1 MTRDL
6 HCRGHVIHGAR
17 ATAAAAGLLFATL
30 VPSAGAE
37 QQFDELGAG
46 RGLTASV
53 VHAVLI
59 DSDGL
64 LWVGSREG
72 LFRYDGYEATAMLAD
87 LADPGGA
94 SELEVRA
101 LYEADDGALWIGTL
115 GGGLVRRDPLT
126 GRTRQYGHDPADP
139 RSLSDP
145 NVLDIAQDGEGYLWV
160 TTRNGLNR
168 LDADLEGFT
177 RYHHVSEP
185 APALGRHRLSRLLRS
200 SQGRLWIATHG
211 AGVERWDA
219 ERQEFETYSLAQLA
233 GGSPGLDSVFAIA
246 EARGGRLWVGTREG
260 LLLLDP
266 LRREARLVKLA
277 RSAGPEPFVAALHVD
292 RFGRLW
298 IGTLTH
304 GLMVAEQPAGNWPAV
319 AQLTSTSVDDSSP
332 ALQTLSLVSNHDSI
346 LVGTWGGG
354 VLRAPIADP
363 GVRLLTRKADG
374 SGLRNKSVSAVLGTA
389 TAGQPWVGTLGPE
402 RVDVTTGTV
411 IATARSESDPM
422 RRTNVLS
429 LAVTEDG
436 EHFAGT
442 ATGLYRFG
450 PDGESLDDRPTGLDN
465 ATNVEQGYIRAL
477 LPAGGR
483 GLWVGSSRV
492 GLVLRDPGTGRFS
505 RYSIDTGPNDQRAVD
520 YVTALARGSDNWLW
534 VGTRVAGLRRCR
546 IQPWSCELISEP
558 ARGHDGL
565 GRQHVTA
572 LRYDPAGALWVAT
585 DGGGLFRVSEGDG
598 PAGVR
603 FERWGKEQ
611 GLLGD
616 AIMSI
621 EQDSD
626 GTLWLGTREGL
637 SRLDPA
643 TGNVANLI
651 VAAGLPA
658 GTFNAGASSADAE
671 FLYFGSSEG
680 LVSIRKGSR
689 MPVRPPTPV
698 RITTA
703 QRSLGSSR
711 VALGSA
717 ELATGFKLRAGENLD
732 LQFAVLDF
740 FEMGHDYEYRLNDGV
755 WIPLGQSRGLT
766 VTGPQP
772 GRYQLEVRGRDAFG
786 RWNSCPPLVFE
797 VVPPLWKNVWFRAI
811 ALAITVLLLA
821 TLHLLRL
828 RGLRR
833 RNAALVLLQRQRE
846 DALERANRS
855 QRELEEASAGLRQLT
870 SRLESAEEEARSRIS
885 RELHDEFGQTLTA
898 AKINL
903 QMLRSKAA
911 DPAVVQRLD
920 DSVGM
925 VDRLIRQARDIA
937 RSLRPSL
944 LDEAGLV
951 PALDD
956 HLKALAKR
964 SDVRIDFDAD
974 PFMVSPPKEIN
985 TTVFRVIQEA
995 VSNALRHAHA
1005 STIRVAVR
1013 EESQTLSVVIE
1024 DDGVGFDPEAVGQRV
1039 RRGEHLGMLGM
1050 TERVRS
1056 VRGTIEFDSRPGAG
1070 SRIRIRI
1077 PRPGAAPGP
1086 DVPSR

>member
-6 HCRGHVIHGAR
+6 YRGGHVVRSAR
-17 ATAAAAGLLFATL
+17 GIVAAAGLLFATL
-30 VPSAGAE
+30 MPSAGAE
-37 QQFDELGAG
+37 QRFVELGAG

-53 VHAVLI
+53 VNAMLI
-59 DSDGL
+59 DRDGL
-64 LWVGSREG
+64 LWIGSREG
-72 LFRYDGYEATAMLAD
+72 LFRYDGYTATAILSD
-87 LADPGGA
+87 RADPGGA
-94 SELEVRA
+94 SDLEVRA
-101 LYEADDGALWIGTL
+101 LYEAEDGALWAGTL
-115 GGGLVRRDPLT
+115 GGGLIRRDPLT
-126 GRTRQYGHDPADP
+126 GRTRQYGHDPANH

-145 NVLDIAQDGEGYLWV
+145 NVLDIAQDGEGNLWV

-177 RYHHVSEP
+177 RYHHIPEP
-185 APALGRHRLSRLLRS
+185 VPALGRHRVSRLLRS
-200 SQGRLWIATHG
+200 SQGQLWIATHG
-211 AGVERWDA
+211 AGVERWHA
-219 ERQEFETYSLAQLA
+219 ERREFETYSLAQLA

-266 LRREARLVKLA
+266 TRREAQLVKLA
-277 RSAGPEPFVAALHVD
+277 RNGGPEPFVAALHVD
-292 RFGRLW
+292 RFDRLW

-304 GLMVAEQPAGNWPAV
+304 GLMVAEQPIGNWPAV
-319 AQLTSTSVDDSSP
+319 AQLAARSADDSPP
-332 ALQTLSLVSNHDSI
+332 ALQTLSLASNHDSI
-346 LVGTWGGG
+346 MVGTWGGG
-354 VLRAPIADP
+354 VLRAPLADP
-363 GVRLLTRKADG
+363 GVRLLTRMADG

-411 IATARSESDPM
+411 IATARSASDPM

-429 LAVTEDG
+429 LAITEDG
-436 EHFAGT
+436 QHFAGT

-450 PDGESLDDRPTGLDN
+450 RGGEGLDDRPTGLDD
-465 ATNVEQGYIRAL
+465 ATSVDQGYIRAL

-483 GLWVGSSRV
+483 GLWVGSSRE
-492 GLVLRDPGTGRFS
+492 GLMLRDPGTGRLTL
-505 RYSIDTGPNDQRAVD
+505 YSIDTSPNDQRGGD
-520 YVTALARGSDNWLW
+520 YLTALARGSDDWLW
-534 VGTRVAGLRRCR
+534 VGTRLAGLRRCR
-546 IQPWSCELISEP
+546 IKPWSCEMFAEP
-558 ARGHDGL
+558 ARGRDGM
-565 GRQHVTA
+565 GRHYVTA
-572 LRYDPAGALWVAT
+572 LRYDPAGVLWVAT

-598 PAGVR
+598 PSGVR
-603 FERWGKEQ
+603 FERWGEEH

-643 TGNVANLI
+643 TGRVANLSQ
-651 VAAGLPA
+651 AAGLPA
-658 GTFNAGASSADAE
+658 GMFNAGASSTDAD

-680 LVSIRKGSR
+680 LISIRKGSR

-698 RITTA
+698 RITAA
-703 QRSLGSSR
+703 QRSMGSSR
-711 VALGSA
+711 VALGPA
-717 ELATGFKLRAGENLD
+717 ELATSFELRSGENLS
-732 LQFAVLDF
+732 LEFAVLDF

-755 WIPLGQSRGLT
+755 WIPLGQSRRLT
-766 VTGPQP
+766 VTGPEP
-772 GRYQLEVRGRDAFG
+772 GSYELEVRGRDAFG
-786 RWNSCPPLVFE
+786 QWNACPPLVFD
-797 VVPPLWKNVWFRAI
+797 VVPPLWKNAWFRAI
-811 ALAITVLLLA
+811 ALAATVLLLA
-821 TLHLLRL
+821 ALHLLRL

-846 DALERANRS
+846 EALERANRS

-870 SRLESAEEEARSRIS
+870 GRLESAEEEARSRIS

-925 VDRLIRQARDIA
+925 VDRMIRQARDIA
-937 RSLRPSL
+937 RSLRPPL

-951 PALDD
+951 PALED
-956 HLKALAKR
+956 HLKALAGR
-964 SDVRIDFDAD
+964 SDVRIDFEAD
-974 PFMVSPPKEIN
+974 PAVADLPKELD

-1005 STIRVAVR
+1005 STIRVALC
-1013 EESQTLSVVIE
+1013 EESDALSVVVE
-1024 DDGVGFDPEAVGQRV
+1024 DDGVGFDPETVGQRV

-1056 VRGTIEFDSRPGAG
+1056 VGGTIEFDSRPGAG

-1077 PRPGAAPGP
+1077 PRPGAAPGA

>member
-1 MTRDL
+1 MRW
-6 HCRGHVIHGAR
+6 RV
-17 ATAAAAGLLFATL
+17 AGLLFTVLLQPA
-30 VPSAGAE
+30 VAA
-37 QQFDELGAG
+37 QRFVELGAG

-53 VHAVLI
+53 VNAMLI
-59 DSDGL
+59 DRDGL
-64 LWVGSREG
+64 LWVGAREG
-72 LFRYDGYEATAMLAD
+72 LFRYDGYEAAAILTD
-87 LADPGGA
+87 LTDPGGA
-94 SELEVRA
+94 SDLEVRA
-101 LYEADDGALWIGTL
+101 LYEADDGALWVGTF
-115 GGGLVRRDPLT
+115 GGGLIRRDPLT
-126 GRTRQYGHDPADP
+126 GRLRQYEHDPADP

-145 NVLDIAQDGEGYLWV
+145 NVLDVAQDREGNLWV

-168 LDADLEGFT
+168 LDADLAGFT
-177 RYHHVSEP
+177 HYHHVPEP
-185 APALGRHRLSRLLRS
+185 VPVVGRHRVSRLLRS
-200 SQGRLWIATHG
+200 SEGRLWIATHG
-211 AGVERWDA
+211 AGVDRWDA
-219 ERQEFETYSLAQLA
+219 ERREFETYSLAQLT
-233 GGSPGLDSVFAIA
+233 GGSPGLDLVFAIE
-246 EARGGRLWVGTREG
+246 EARDGRLWVGTREG

-266 LRREARLVKLA
+266 QRREARLVKLA

-292 RFGRLW
+292 RLGKLW

-304 GLMVAEQPAGNWPAV
+304 GLMVAEQPAGSWPAV
-319 AQLTSTSVDDSSP
+319 AQLTSASVDDSSP
-332 ALQTLSLVSNHDSI
+332 ALQALSLASNHDSI
-346 LVGTWGGG
+346 MVGTWGGG
-354 VLRAPIADP
+354 VLRAPLADP
-363 GVRLLTRKADG
+363 DVSLLTRKADG

-411 IATARSESDPM
+411 IATARSASDPI

-429 LAVTEDG
+429 LAITEDD

-450 PDGESLDDRPTGLDN
+450 PGGETLDDRPTGLDN
-465 ATNVEQGYIRAL
+465 ATNVGLGYIRAL
-477 LPAGGR
+477 LPAGR
-483 GLWVGSSRV
+483 QGLWVGSSRG
-492 GLVLRDPGTGRFS
+492 GLLLRDPGSGRFTS
-505 RYSIDTGPNDQRAVD
+505 HSTDSNPNGQRGAD
-520 YVTALARGSDNWLW
+520 YVTALALAPDNSLW
-534 VGTRVAGLRRCR
+534 IGTRVSGLRRCR
-546 IQPWSCELISEP
+546 IEPWSCALFAEP
-558 ARGHDGL
+558 ADGRDGM

-572 LRYDPAGALWVAT
+572 LRYDRAGALWVAT
-585 DGGGLFRVSEGDG
+585 DGGGLFRVRGGDG
-598 PAGVR
+598 PTGVR
-603 FERWGKEQ
+603 FERWGEEQ

-616 AIMSI
+616 DIMSI

-643 TGNVANLI
+643 TGRVANLV

-658 GTFNAGASSADAE
+658 GMFNAGASSADDD

-680 LVSIRKGSR
+680 LFSISKGSP
-689 MPVRPPTPV
+689 MPVRPPAPV
-698 RITTA
+698 RITAA
-703 QRSLGSSR
+703 QRSVGSSR
-711 VALGSA
+711 VALGPV
-717 ELATGFKLRAGENLD
+717 ELATGFELRSGENLT
-732 LQFAVLDF
+732 LEFAVLDF
-740 FEMGHDYEYRLNDGV
+740 FEMSHDYEYRLNEGV
-755 WIPLGQSRGLT
+755 WIPLGQSRRLT
-766 VTGPQP
+766 IAGPEP

-786 RWNSCPPLVFE
+786 QWNSCPPLVFD
-797 VVPPLWKNVWFRAI
+797 VVPPLWKNAWFRAL
-811 ALAITVLLLA
+811 ALAATVLLLA
-821 TLHLLRL
+821 ALHLLRL

-944 LDEAGLV
+944 LDEVGLV
-951 PALDD
+951 PALED
-956 HLKALAKR
+956 HLKALGRR
-964 SDVRIDFDAD
+964 SDVRIDFDAA
-974 PFMVSPPKEIN
+974 PVSVNPPKELS

-1005 STIRVAVR
+1005 STIRVALR
-1013 EESQTLSVVIE
+1013 DDSDALSVVVE
-1024 DDGVGFDPEAVGQRV
+1024 DDGVGFDPEVVGRRV

-1056 VRGTIEFDSRPGAG
+1056 VGGTIEFDSHPGAG
-1070 SRIRIRI
+1070 ARVRIRI
-1077 PRPGAAPGP
+1077 PWTSAAPGMGA
-1086 DVPSR
+1086 PSR

>member
-1 MTRDL
+1 MTSDL
-6 HCRGHVIHGAR
+6 HCGGHVMRGAPVV
-17 ATAAAAGLLFATL
+17 AAAAGLLFASL

-37 QQFDELGAG
+37 QRFVELGAG
-46 RGLTASV
+46 RGLTVSV
-53 VHAVLI
+53 VNAMLL
-59 DSDGL
+59 DRDGL

-72 LFRYDGYEATAMLAD
+72 LFRYDGYAATPILAD
-87 LADPGGA
+87 RADPGGA
-94 SELEVRA
+94 GDLDVRA
-101 LYEADDGALWIGTL
+101 LYEAEDGALWAGTI
-115 GGGLVRRDPLT
+115 GGLIRRDPLT
-126 GRTRQYGHDPADP
+126 GQTRQYEHDPADP

-145 NVLDIAQDGEGYLWV
+145 HVLDIAQDGEGNLWV

-177 RYHHVSEP
+177 RYHYAAEP
-185 APALGRHRLSRLLRS
+185 VPALGRHRVSRLMRS
-200 SQGRLWIATHG
+200 SQGQLWIATHG

-219 ERQEFETYSLAQLA
+219 KHGEFETYSLAQLA
-233 GGSPGLDSVFAIA
+233 GGAPGLDSVFAIA

-266 LRREARLVKLA
+266 LRREAQLVKLA

-292 RFGRLW
+292 RLGRLW

-319 AQLTSTSVDDSSP
+319 ALLTSRSVEDISP

-354 VLRAPIADP
+354 VMRAPLADP
-363 GVRLLTRKADG
+363 GVSLLTRKADG
-374 SGLRNKSVSAVLGTA
+374 TGLRNKSVSAVLGTA
-389 TAGQPWVGTLGPE
+389 SAGRPWVGTLGPE
-402 RVDVTTGTV
+402 RVDVTAGTV
-411 IATARSESDPM
+411 IASSRLATDPI
-422 RRTNVLS
+422 RRINVLS
-429 LAVTEDG
+429 LAITEDG
-436 EHFAGT
+436 KLFAGS
-442 ATGLYRFG
+442 ASGLHRFG
-450 PDGESLDDRPTGLDN
+450 PGGDGLDGGPI
-465 ATNVEQGYIRAL
+465 AAADADDLGLGYVRAL

-483 GLWVGSSRV
+483 GLWVGSSRQ
-492 GLVLRDPGTGRFS
+492 GLMLRDPGTGRFTS
-505 RYSIDTGPNDQRAVD
+505 LSIDTSPNDQRGAD
-520 YVTALARGSDNWLW
+520 YVTSLARGSDDWLW
-534 VGTRVAGLRRCR
+534 VGTRMAGLRRCR
-546 IQPWSCELISEP
+546 IEPWSCELIAEP
-558 ARGHDGL
+558 ARGLDGL
-565 GRQHVTA
+565 DRQHVTA

-585 DGGGLFRVSEGDG
+585 DGAGLFRVSNGDG
-598 PAGVR
+598 PTGVR
-603 FERWGKEQ
+603 FERWSEEQ

-626 GTLWLGTREGL
+626 GTLWLGTRKGL
-637 SRLDPA
+637 SRLDPT
-643 TGNVANLI
+643 TGRVANLST
-651 VAAGLPA
+651 AAGLPV
-658 GTFNAGASSADAE
+658 GSFNAGASSTDAD
-671 FLYFGSSEG
+671 FLYFGSSDG

-689 MPVRPPTPV
+689 MPDRPPTPV
-698 RITTA
+698 RITAA
-703 QRSLGSSR
+703 QRSVGSTR
-711 VALGSA
+711 VALGPV
-717 ELATGFKLRAGENLD
+717 ELARGFDLRPGENLT
-732 LQFAVLDF
+732 LEFAVLDYL
-740 FEMGHDYEYRLNDGV
+740 ETGHDYEYRLNDGA
-755 WIPLGQSRGLT
+755 WMPLGQSRRLT
-766 VTGPQP
+766 VAGQAP
-772 GRYQLEVRGRDAFG
+772 GSYRLEVRGRDAFG
-786 RWNSCPPLVFE
+786 QWNSCPPLVFE
-797 VVPPLWKNVWFRAI
+797 VVPPLWKNPWFRAL
-811 ALAITVLLLA
+811 ALAATALLLTA
-821 TLHLLRL
+821 LHLLRL

-846 DALERANRS
+846 DALELANRS
-855 QRELEEASAGLRQLT
+855 QRELEEASRGLRQLT
-870 SRLESAEEEARSRIS
+870 SRLESAEEEARRRIS

-911 DPAVVQRLD
+911 DPVVVQRLD

-951 PALDD
+951 PALED

-974 PFMVSPPKEIN
+974 PFTVNPPKEIS

-1005 STIRVAVR
+1005 STIRVALV
-1013 EESQTLSVVIE
+1013 EESETLSAVIE

-1050 TERVRS
+1050 TERVRG
-1056 VRGTIEFDSRPGAG
+1056 VGGTIEFDSRPGAG

-1077 PRPGAAPGP
+1077 PRPGAAPVTG
-1086 DVPSR
+1086 VPSR